1 MKSIVKKRV
10 STLAILGFTLL
21 LTSLFY
27 INLVFYPMGNTN
39 FLNVNNDYKIE
50 ISNLKASQ
58 ISNTIHINNNWTDAK
73 SSGICNGSGTWN
85 DPYVIKNLIIDGD
98 NSSNCIEIQN
108 SNDYFRIENCSLFN
122 AGSDW
127 SSEYAGILLDHT
139 NNGVLIDN
147 NCSQNM
153 YGIFIKSYSVN
164 NTVYNNY
171 ENDNFY
177 TGISLNTF
185 CSNNTISGNCV
196 NNNSAFGIS
205 ISWNSHNNSIS
216 KNNATKNKIGLE
228 IASFSRGNIVKENNF
243 SYNTYLGG
251 LTRGVRIS
259 RAENNSIISNIINQ
273 NGWEGIQVYESNYN
287 LFLNNSIN
295 NNGQFGINFE
305 DCESNI
311 VKFNSINNH
320 VVGIYLDDQSR
331 CNKILD
337 NDYFGNGVDIQDL
350 QKNCGDAGLNPHPFD
365 VLIISLTIVG
375 LMILVTGTVLVLR
388 NLFRI
393 KMKNR

>member
-21 LTSLFY
+21 LTSLFC

-58 ISNTIHINNNWTDAK
+58 ISNRIHINNNWTDAK
-73 SSGICNGSGTWN
+73 SSGLCNGSGTWD
-85 DPYVIKNLIIDGD
+85 DPYVIKNLVIDGG
-98 NSSNCIEIQN
+98 NSSNCIEIRN
-108 SNDYFRIENCSLFN
+108 SDVYFRIENCTLFN

-127 SSEYAGILLDHT
+127 SSEYAGILLDNT
-139 NNGVLIDN
+139 NNGMLIDN

-153 YGIFIKSYSVN
+153 YGIFITSYSVN
-164 NTVYNNY
+164 NTLSNNHA
-171 ENDNFY
+171 NDNFY

-185 CSNNTISGNCV
+185 CDNNSISGNCI

-205 ISWNSHNNSIS
+205 ISWNSHNNSVS

-228 IASFSRGNIVKENNF
+228 IASFSRDNLVKENNF

-273 NGWEGIQVYESNYN
+273 NGWEGIQVYESNCN

-295 NNGQFGINFE
+295 NNGQFGINIE
-305 DCESNI
+305 ECESNI
-311 VKFNSINNH
+311 VKSNSINNH
-320 VVGIYLDDQSR
+320 IVGIYLDAQSR

-350 QKNCGDAGLNPHPFD
+350 QKNCEDSGLDTPPFD
-365 VLIISLTIVG
+365 VIIISLTIVG
-375 LMILVTGTVLVLR
+375 TMILVTGTVLVLR
-388 NLFRI
+388 SLFRI